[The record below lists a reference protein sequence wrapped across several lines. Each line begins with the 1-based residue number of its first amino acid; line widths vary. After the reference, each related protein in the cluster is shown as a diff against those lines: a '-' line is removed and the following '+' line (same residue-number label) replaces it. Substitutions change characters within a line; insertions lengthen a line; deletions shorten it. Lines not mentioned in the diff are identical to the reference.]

1 MLRFIF
7 ARVGGGILVVL
18 AATTIAFFLLRAA
31 PGGPFDG
38 EAKMSAEVKR
48 NLEKSLQ
55 LDKPLYVQYAT
66 YITNVVQFDLGQ
78 SIKRRQTVNELIA
91 KQFPYS
97 LKLGAFALT
106 FAVLFGVGL
115 GVVAASRRNTRVDYG
130 FMSMALF
137 GLSIPSIVLGPLL
150 QNVFALKLG
159 WLPMARAEG
168 FTSYLLPGM
177 TLGLIYAGTIAR
189 LSRGSMLEVLGQ
201 DYIRTA
207 RAKRL
212 SARPVIWTHRLR
224 LGLTPVVTY
233 LGPATAALLSG
244 SFVVERIYQI
254 PGLGHYFI
262 SAVGDRDH
270 MLLCGCLVFYVSIL
284 VTLNILID
292 IAYGFLD
299 PRIRGQR

>member
-168 FTSYLLPGM
+168 FTSYILPGM

-207 RAKRL
+207 RAKGL
-212 SARPVIWTHRLR
+212 SERTVIWKHGLR
-224 LGLTPVVTY
+224 LGLIPVVTY